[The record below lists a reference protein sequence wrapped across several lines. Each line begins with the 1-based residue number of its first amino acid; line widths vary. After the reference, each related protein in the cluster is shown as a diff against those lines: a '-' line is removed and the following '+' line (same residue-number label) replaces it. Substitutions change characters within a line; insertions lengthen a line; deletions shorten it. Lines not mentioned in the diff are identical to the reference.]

1 MCAFLSFVTIVF
13 VVMLLFYLTLVEVF
27 FLVFSTPSLDL
38 SFYILSNSYRLYYLY
53 KSATPSSV
61 YIVLLIFALLLDT
74 VTLSVIM
81 LICSWHLRLFS
92 EFFKVYSTLFT
103 FLINSASYRLLV
115 RNWYTVLFTAEVL

>member
-92 EFFKVYSTLFT
+92 KFFKVYSTLFT
-103 FLINSASYRLLV
+103 FLINSASYRLPV
-115 RNWYTVLFTAEVL
+115 RNWYTVLLTAEVL